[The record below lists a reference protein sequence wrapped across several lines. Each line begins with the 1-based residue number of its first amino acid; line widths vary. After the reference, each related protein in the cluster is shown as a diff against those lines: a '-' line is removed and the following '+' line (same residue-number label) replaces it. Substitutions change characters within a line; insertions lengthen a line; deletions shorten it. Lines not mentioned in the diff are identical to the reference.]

1 MEAIDDALQL
11 LGRSGQQVVLARG
24 GDDDVGLVDLGNIDR
39 LADGCL
45 QGVEALARLGGDG
58 VGRKRPGSARVTAIG
73 DERVGGRRVEVG
85 LVEDEQDVLALAV
98 GHHLV
103 GLLLRRPAIDHP
115 EHEQGFVQLLPRALD
130 AHLLHD
136 VVGVA
141 QSGRIDEAEGEAPDE
156 GGLLDA
162 VACGAV
168 DVAHEGAVLA
178 DQVVEECRFAHI
190 GLADDGHGNALLDG
204 LADMVGPGQ
213 RGHVVLDA
221 AGQGEELAAVGK
233 DQVVVVGEV
242 QFEFEQRGEPE
253 QPFAQRLQGRADVA
267 LELAEG
273 QPVGGL
279 VGGTDQVGHGLGLA
293 QVHLAVEVGPAGVFA
308 RFGLAA
314 SGLGERVE
322 DLVDDVGRS
331 VAGDLYRVLSR
342 VGVGR
347 TVEGDDDVV
356 DLLALGTVEGGVAQR
371 GGRTGGEVLAE
382 QAAEDGIALA
392 AAHSHD
398 GDGAPH
404 GGGQGADGIV
414 GVVCH
419 QILSSTSLMSE
430 SMVFL

>member
-1 MEAIDDALQL
+1 MQNEEKML
-11 LGRSGQQVVLARG
+11 LSVAWGVMRSTPVASPRVSRTMRRSSATRSEGRSLWRPSTTRCSSWAAAFSRSYWRAEVMTTSASWISGISTAWRM
-24 GDDDVGLVDLGNIDR
+24 
-39 LADGCL
+39 AA

-58 VGRKRPGSARVTAIG
+58 VGRKRKGNARVTAIG

-115 EHEQGFVQLLPRALD
+115 EHEQGFVQLLPCALD

-141 QSGRIDEAEGEAPDE
+141 QSGRIDEAKGEPPMRVVSSMLSRVVPWTSLTRARSSPIK
-156 GGLLDA
+156 
-162 VACGAV
+162 
-168 DVAHEGAVLA
+168 
-178 DQVVEECRFAHI
+178 VVEECRFAHI

-221 AGQGEELAAVGK
+221 AGRGEELAAVGK

-279 VGGTDQVGHGLGLA
+279 VGGTDQVGHGLGTSS
-293 QVHLAVEVGPAGVFA
+293 GPSC
-308 RFGLAA
+308 R
-314 SGLGERVE
+314 
-322 DLVDDVGRS
+322 
-331 VAGDLYRVLSR
+331 
-342 VGVGR
+342 
-347 TVEGDDDVV
+347 
-356 DLLALGTVEGGVAQR
+356 
-371 GGRTGGEVLAE
+371 
-382 QAAEDGIALA
+382 
-392 AAHSHD
+392 
-398 GDGAPH
+398 
-404 GGGQGADGIV
+404 
-414 GVVCH
+414 
-419 QILSSTSLMSE
+419 
-430 SMVFL
+430 